1 MLVEA
6 STSKKPP
13 ITEIYIFMI
22 HVPRG
27 LKKGKNENPPAGL
40 HGKFCNFFWNFKL
53 RLCVFDY
60 FRVSVKGKI

>member
-6 STSKKPP
+6 STSKKTP

-27 LKKGKNENPPAGL
+27 LKKGKNENPPVSLIGNF
-40 HGKFCNFFWNFKL
+40 GNFFWNFKL
-53 RLCVFDY
+53 RFCMFDD
-60 FRVSVKGKI
+60 FRVSVEGKI